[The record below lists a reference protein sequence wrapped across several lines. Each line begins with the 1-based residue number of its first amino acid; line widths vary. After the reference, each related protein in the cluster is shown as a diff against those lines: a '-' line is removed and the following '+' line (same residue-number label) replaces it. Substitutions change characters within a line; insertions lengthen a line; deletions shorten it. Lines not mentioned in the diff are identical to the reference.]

1 MEFVST
7 GVFDYGHGAE
17 VDLFFRWAL
26 RASILSSSRFGFVA
40 FVAVFVS

>member
-26 RASILSSSRFGFVA
+26 RASILSVTFWFRS
-40 FVAVFVS
+40 FVAVVVS